1 MGLEYKVRRHPTRQ
15 QLVAYAECLVDGRT
29 VIPAPIAGHVQRCPI
44 CMREVRYMRA
54 SLEFTASA
62 PDLEPS
68 NDLTAQILMGAKQER
83 HARRPRRLAVLW
95 MGVKGLTFTAAM
107 AGVTIVVFGAVLG
120 DPGAGAAPRPAV
132 TIEAKAQEPTP
143 EDLGKTAS
151 QVRKLAAAVR
161 HPASASANPREW
173 ERRRALNAMDADI
186 TAALDALE
194 RNPGCVRASHIVH
207 ANVERQARTLRD
219 LYADRSL

>member
-1 MGLEYKVRRHPTRQ
+1 MGLEHKVRRHPTRQ

-29 VIPAPIAGHVQRCPI
+29 AIPVPIAGHVQRCPQ
-44 CMREVRYMRA
+44 CTREVRLMRA

-62 PDLEPS
+62 PGLEPS
-68 NDLTAQILMGAKQER
+68 SDLTAQILLGAKQER
-83 HARRPRRLAVLW
+83 NTRRPRRLAVLW

-107 AGVTIVVFGAVLG
+107 AAVTIVVFGAVLG
-120 DPGAGAAPRPAV
+120 DPGVGAIVQAVAPA
-132 TIEAKAQEPTP
+132 EARAQEPSP

-161 HPASASANPREW
+161 NPALESANPREW

-186 TAALDALE
+186 AAALDALE

-219 LYADRSL
+219 LYADRAL

>member
-1 MGLEYKVRRHPTRQ
+1 MGLDYRVRRHPTRQ

-29 VIPAPIAGHVQRCPI
+29 AIPVPIAGHVQRCPQ
-44 CMREVRYMRA
+44 CTREVRLMRA

-62 PDLEPS
+62 PGLEPS

-83 HARRPRRLAVLW
+83 HTRRPRRLAVLW
-95 MGVKGLTFTAAM
+95 MGVKGLGFTAGM
-107 AGVTIVVFGAVLG
+107 AAVAIVVFGAVLG
-120 DPGAGAAPRPAV
+120 DPGAGTADVAVATAETPA
-132 TIEAKAQEPTP
+132 EEPSP
-143 EDLGKTAS
+143 EELGRAVS

-161 HPASASANPREW
+161 RPASNSADPREW